1 MENFQIHSWMLQ
13 KNTLFIVFIIYAVH
27 IYDRILVKRIN
38 EHEEQLEKKGILK
51 RHFTKKI
58 DDK

>member
-1 MENFQIHSWMLQ
+1 MSQITLILLII
-13 KNTLFIVFIIYAVH
+13 LFILIIIYVVH
-27 IYDRILVKRIN
+27 LYDRYLVKEIN
-38 EHEEQLEKKGILK
+38 EYEKRLEKKGILN

>member
-1 MENFQIHSWMLQ
+1 MSQLTLI
-13 KNTLFIVFIIYAVH
+13 LFIILFVL
-27 IYDRILVKRIN
+27 ILVYVVHLYDKYLVKEIN
-38 EHEEQLEKKGILK
+38 EYESRLEKKGILK

>member
-1 MENFQIHSWMLQ
+1 MSILNKIL
-13 KNTLFIVFIIYAVH
+13 KTFIGDKTKKDLSKITP
-27 IYDRILVKRIN
+27 LVKEIN
-38 EHEEQLEKKGILK
+38 EYERRLEKKGILK